1 VQIPEWDYRDHYAGA
16 LVAVSG
22 LLAAVLIEPQAD
34 LRRFRRT

>member
-1 VQIPEWDYRDHYAGA
+1 MSGRPRVQLLYAGA